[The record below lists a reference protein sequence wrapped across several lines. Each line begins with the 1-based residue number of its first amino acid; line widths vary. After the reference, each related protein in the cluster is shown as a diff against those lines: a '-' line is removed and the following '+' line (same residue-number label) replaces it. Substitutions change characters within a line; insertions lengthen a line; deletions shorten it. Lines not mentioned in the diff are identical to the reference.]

1 MKGLRFLV
9 EKSRS
14 REVKRLLNS
23 TPRLLDS
30 STRRPLSLL
39 LVSALILTACHR
51 IEPKDTAAEGNGTT
65 TPKPSVRDD
74 GKTLRIFMWSDY
86 IDPEVVKD
94 FETANGV
101 NVVIDTYESNE
112 AMIAKLQGGGASY
125 DLANP
130 SNYVVQTMVRAK
142 LLQPLHKEELQNF
155 KNLLPGF
162 VNPNFDPGNE
172 YSIPYQFAA
181 TGLAYNSARYTPPE
195 QSWKL
200 IFGPEDK
207 VRFALLDDPREV
219 IGAALKYLGYSVN
232 SSKVEELRAARD
244 LLRQTVQKRG
254 FESFAGGPEIRNK
267 LLAGS
272 IDLGQ
277 IYVGDL
283 LQGAAENDKLHV
295 FLPKEGTTI
304 STDTLVILRGS
315 PNPALAR
322 KFMDYVLQPA
332 VSAAISNYT
341 YYGNPNSPAQA
352 LLDPFLKEQPAF
364 NPPASEFQNGHIEF
378 INELAKGNT
387 PRLYDRIWT
396 ELKSR

>member
-1 MKGLRFLV
+1 MKRAVLV
-9 EKSRS
+9 
-14 REVKRLLNS
+14 
-23 TPRLLDS
+23 T
-30 STRRPLSLL
+30 LL
-39 LVSALILTACHR
+39 LLSACHR
-51 IEPKDTAAEGNGTT
+51 VEQKDTAAEGNGTT
-65 TPKPSVRDD
+65 TPKPTVKDD

-86 IDPEVVKD
+86 IDPQIVKD
-94 FETANGV
+94 FEKAHGV

-142 LLQPLHKEELQNF
+142 LLQPLRKEELQNF

-162 VNPNFDPGNE
+162 INPNFDPGNG
-172 YSIPYQFAA
+172 YTIPYQFAA
-181 TGLAYNSARYTPPE
+181 TGLAFNAARFRPARE
-195 QSWKL
+195 SWEL

-207 VRFALLDDPREV
+207 IRFALLDDPREV
-219 IGAALKYLGYSVN
+219 IGAALKYLGFSVN
-232 SSKVEELRAARD
+232 ATKPEELRAARD
-244 LLRQTVQKRG
+244 LLRKTVEKKG

-295 FLPKEGTTI
+295 FLPKEGSTI

-315 PNPALAR
+315 PNPQLAR
-322 KFMDYVLQPA
+322 KFMDYVLQPG

-341 YYGNPNSPAQA
+341 YYGNPNAKAQA
-352 LLDPFLKEQPAF
+352 LLDPFLKQQPAF
-364 NPPASEFQNGHIEF
+364 NPPAEEFRSGRIEF
-378 INELAKGNT
+378 INELPRGNP

-396 ELKSR
+396 DLKSR

>member
-1 MKGLRFLV
+1 MKRA
-9 EKSRS
+9 
-14 REVKRLLNS
+14 
-23 TPRLLDS
+23 
-30 STRRPLSLL
+30 LL
-39 LVSALILTACHR
+39 LALLLLTACHR
-51 IEPKDTAAEGNGTT
+51 VEKKDTATEGNGTT
-65 TPKPSVRDD
+65 TPKPTLKDD

-86 IDPEVVKD
+86 IDPEIVKD

-142 LLQPLHKEELQNF
+142 LLQPLQKEQLSNF
-155 KNLLPGF
+155 RNLLPGF
-162 VNPNFDPGNE
+162 VNPNFDRGNE

-181 TGLAYNSARYTPPE
+181 TGLAYNSARFTPPRA
-195 QSWKL
+195 SWEL
-200 IFGPEDK
+200 IFGQQDTL
-207 VRFALLDDPREV
+207 RFALLDDPREV

-232 SSKVEELRAARD
+232 ATKPEELRAARD
-244 LLRQTVQKRG
+244 LLRKTVRKRG

-295 FLPKEGTTI
+295 FIPREGTTI

-322 KFMDYVLQPA
+322 KFMDYVLQPG

-341 YYGNPNSPAQA
+341 YYGNPNARAQP
-352 LLDPFLKEQPAF
+352 LLDPFLKDQPAF
-364 NPPASEFQNGHIEF
+364 NPPAGEFASGRIEF
-378 INELAKGNT
+378 INELPRGNP

-396 ELKSR
+396 DLKSR